1 MPALENLKGRIKE
14 KKISYASLSK
24 KTGISVSA
32 LNNKI
37 NGRSTFDIVEAGM
50 LSSVLDIPPEEI
62 VYFFT

>member
-14 KKISYASLSK
+14 KKISYALLSK

-32 LNNKI
+32 LNNKL
-37 NGRSTFDIVEAGM
+37 NGRSTFDIVEAGR